1 MAFADNNA
9 ARWET
14 TARRPVK
21 VLELGGHP
29 GRLGTILC
37 RLLAFAIFAGLWQWG
52 AISAGS
58 ILIPSFTRTME
69 ALWKITVTTGEI
81 WPALWISNK
90 PLIVGYIVSV
100 IISVPLGLAMARWKA
115 LDRTL
120 DPITAVALAL
130 PIAPLVPIV
139 LVAMGMG
146 LTPKI
151 FIIVLFS
158 WVFILTNVRAGTRR
172 VDRSLIEMARSFGAS
187 EREVWTRI
195 LLPGAVPAVFA
206 GLRIGLGRAFAGMI
220 IVELIM
226 LPMGV
231 GALLLDYR
239 GDFKAAELY
248 ATIIVVVLEA
258 VLLAVVMQKL
268 ERDLIKWK

>member
-1 MAFADNNA
+1 MSVTDDTA
-9 ARWET
+9 ARWDT
-14 TARRPVK
+14 SARRPTP

-29 GRLGTILC
+29 GRVETILC
-37 RLLAFAIFAGLWQWG
+37 RVVAFLVFAGLWQWG
-52 AISAGS
+52 AVSAGS
-58 ILIPSFTRTME
+58 ILIPTFTETM
-69 ALWKITVTTGEI
+69 AGFWRITVPSGEV

-90 PLIVGYIVSV
+90 PLVVGYLVSV
-100 IISVPLGLAMARWKA
+100 VISVPLGLAMARWKA
-115 LDRTL
+115 LDRSL

-130 PIAPLVPIV
+130 PIAPLVPVV

-146 LTPKI
+146 LAPKI

-158 WVFILTNVRAGTRR
+158 WVFILTNVRAGTRL
-172 VDRSLIEMARSFGAS
+172 VDRELIEMARSFGAS
-187 EREVWTRI
+187 ERQVWTRI
-195 LLPGAVPAVFA
+195 LLPGAIPAVFA

-226 LPMGV
+226 LPTGI

-248 ATIIVVVLEA
+248 ATVIIVALEA
-258 VLLAVVMQKL
+258 VLLAVVMQKV
-268 ERDLIKWK
+268 ERDLIRWK

>member
-1 MAFADNNA
+1 MSVADTNGLP
-9 ARWET
+9 RT
-14 TARRPVK
+14 VGPGHRVK

-29 GRLGTILC
+29 GRLGAILC
-37 RLLAFAIFAGLWQWG
+37 RLIAFAIFAGLWQWG
-52 AISAGS
+52 AISADS
-58 ILIPSFTRTME
+58 ILIPTFTETMA
-69 ALWKITVTTGEI
+69 ALWKITVTSGEI
-81 WPALWISNK
+81 WPALWTSNQ
-90 PLIVGYIVSV
+90 PLIVGYLVSV
-100 IISVPLGLAMARWKA
+100 VISVPLGLAMARWKA
-115 LDRTL
+115 LDKGL

-130 PIAPLVPIV
+130 PIAPLIPVV

-146 LTPKI
+146 MTPKI

-172 VDRSLIEMARSFGAS
+172 VDRSLIEMARSVGAS
-187 EREVWTRI
+187 ERQVWTRI

-226 LPMGV
+226 LPMGI

-248 ATIIVVVLEA
+248 ATIIVVVIEA